1 VTQPTADIGPIE
13 EAAALTALIEQRRAE
28 LADLIG
34 RRTRKLE
41 QARATSTATVAAIAR
56 RVRLSPGR
64 ISQVTKRGA
73 AMSGVAAAGRARRDV
88 QTAAPTALPATEVA
102 PA

>member
-1 VTQPTADIGPIE
+1 VTQPTADAGPIE
-13 EAAALTALIEQRRAE
+13 EAVALTALIEQRRAE

-34 RRTRKLE
+34 RRNRTLDAARTTR
-41 QARATSTATVAAIAR
+41 ATVAAIAR

-64 ISQVTKRGA
+64 ISQITNRREAVR
-73 AMSGVAAAGRARRDV
+73 SGVVVASEARRDV
-88 QTAAPTALPATEVA
+88 QTAASTALPATEVA